1 MEVCVCA
8 SQSVLDNLWQLRVSV
23 MLVRCVVCWSLVLPL
38 LQVCNTHSTDLIS
51 VHLSKVPPRLR
62 AADGTSVLEGRLPWM
77 TWCEG
82 MLYTKQCHG
91 SDFIHGDVMELN
103 VGIYRAMES
112 ISVRNSTQHRV
123 LLEENKLPWRGVAWR
138 GLMCRLFSYSSSSW
152 SVLFLLYDIFANDHD
167 VSVHTDV

>member
-1 MEVCVCA
+1 
-8 SQSVLDNLWQLRVSV
+8 
-23 MLVRCVVCWSLVLPL
+23 
-38 LQVCNTHSTDLIS
+38 
-51 VHLSKVPPRLR
+51 
-62 AADGTSVLEGRLPWM
+62 M

-138 GLMCRLFSYSSSSW
+138 GLMCRLFSYSSSS
-152 SVLFLLYDIFANDHD
+152 
-167 VSVHTDV
+167 